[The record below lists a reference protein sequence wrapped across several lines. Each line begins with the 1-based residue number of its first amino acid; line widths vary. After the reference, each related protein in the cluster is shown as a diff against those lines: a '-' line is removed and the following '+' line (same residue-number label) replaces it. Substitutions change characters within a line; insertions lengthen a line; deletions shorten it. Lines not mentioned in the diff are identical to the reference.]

1 VRRRIGIDVGGTNTD
16 AVLLEDDEG
25 PRVVAAVKTPTTA
38 DVTTGITR
46 ALADLVRQAPV
57 ARDASAVMIG
67 TTHFTNAIAQRRDL
81 DRVAAV
87 RIGLPSGASLPPFV
101 DWPEDLAALVRGE
114 VVMLEGGHEF
124 DGRPLVPFD
133 AGGMRDAARR
143 IRAAGIRSV
152 AVASVFSPLNASCE
166 LEAEAILRDECPDVA
181 ITLSHRLGRIGLLER
196 ENATLLNAC
205 LIALARTTTRAFSEA
220 LRASGIA
227 APLYLTQN
235 DGTVMLADVAEAYPV
250 YSFASGPTN
259 SMRGAAF
266 LSKRWTIDG
275 HGPSRTI
282 DALVIDVG
290 GTTTDIG
297 SLRHGFPREANNVV
311 EIGGVRTLFRMPD
324 LLSLGLGGGTICLTA
339 APSHVG
345 VRPQPLTIG
354 PASVGYRLTEQA
366 LVFGGEVLTVTD
378 IAVAAGLIDLGD
390 KKRVAAVPKALID
403 DALAHIRTMIEEGV
417 DRMKT
422 DASDAPLIAVGGG
435 SFLVP
440 PRLAGVSE
448 VINVPHQAVA
458 NAVGAAIA
466 QVSGEVD
473 QIFQDLTRDEA
484 IARARRL
491 AEDKAVE
498 AGADRSTLT
507 VVDVEDLPL
516 AYLPGNSLRTRVR
529 VVGEIKR

>member
-16 AVLLEDDEG
+16 AVLLEDD
-25 PRVVAAVKTPTTA
+25 VVAAAVKTPTTS
-38 DVTTGITR
+38 DVTTGIVR
-46 ALADLVRQAPV
+46 ALATLVEQAPG
-57 ARDASAVMIG
+57 ARGAQAVMIG
-67 TTHFTNAIAQRRDL
+67 TTHFTNAVVQRRDL
-81 DRVAAV
+81 GRVAAV

-101 DWPEDLAALVRGE
+101 DWPEDLADIVRAK

-133 AGGMRDAARR
+133 TRGMRAAARR
-143 IRAAGIRSV
+143 LREMGIRSV
-152 AVASVFSPLNASCE
+152 AVAAVFSPLNASGE
-166 LEAEAILRDECPDVA
+166 EQAAAILHEECPDLAV
-181 ITLSHRLGRIGLLER
+181 TLSHRLGRIGLLER
-196 ENATLLNAC
+196 ENAALLNAC
-205 LIALARTTTRAFSEA
+205 LIELARKTSRAFTEA

-235 DGTVMLADVAEAYPV
+235 DGTVMLAEVAEAYPV
-250 YSFASGPTN
+250 YSFASGLTN

-266 LSKRWTIDG
+266 LSKRDE
-275 HGPSRTI
+275 
-282 DALVIDVG
+282 ALVIDVG

-297 SLRHGFPREANNVV
+297 SLRHGFPREANSVV

-324 LLSLGLGGGTICLTA
+324 LLSLGLGGGT
-339 APSHVG
+339 V
-345 VRPQPLTIG
+345 VRREPALTIG

-366 LVFGGEVLTVTD
+366 LVFGGDVLTVTD

-390 KKRVAAVPKALID
+390 RRRVATLPSALVEA
-403 DALAHIRTMIEEGV
+403 ALARIRAMIEEGV

-422 DASDAPLIAVGGG
+422 DAGEAPLIAVGGG

-440 PRLAGVSE
+440 PRVAGVSE
-448 VINVPHQAVA
+448 VLSVPHQAVA

-484 IARARRL
+484 IARARRA
-491 AEDKAVE
+491 AEDKAVA
-498 AGADRSTLT
+498 AGADRATIN
-507 VVDVEDLPL
+507 VVEVEDLPL

-529 VVGEIKR
+529 VVGEIAR

>member
-16 AVLLEDDEG
+16 AVLLEEDA
-25 PRVVAAVKTPTTA
+25 VAAAVKTPTTP
-38 DVTTGITR
+38 DVTSGITR
-46 ALADLVRQAPV
+46 ALSALVALAPD
-57 ARDASAVMIG
+57 ARDAHAVMIG
-67 TTHFTNAIAQRRDL
+67 TTHFTNAVVQRRDL
-81 DRVAAV
+81 GRVAAV

-101 DWPEDLAALVRGE
+101 DWPEDLAELVRAE

-133 AGGMRDAARR
+133 ATGMRAAARR
-143 IRAAGIRSV
+143 IRDAGIKSV
-152 AVASVFSPLNASCE
+152 AVAAVFSPLNASGE
-166 LEAEAILRDECPDVA
+166 EEAAAILRDECPDVA
-181 ITLSHRLGRIGLLER
+181 VTLSHRLGRIGLLER
-196 ENATLLNAC
+196 ENAALLNAC
-205 LIALARTTTRAFSEA
+205 LIELARKTTRAFTAA
-220 LRASGIA
+220 LRASGIT

-235 DGTVMLADVAEAYPV
+235 DGTVMLAEVAEAYPV

-266 LSKRWTIDG
+266 LSKRDE
-275 HGPSRTI
+275 
-282 DALVIDVG
+282 ALVVDVG

-324 LLSLGLGGGTICLTA
+324 LLSLGLGGGSLVERA
-339 APSHVG
+339 
-345 VRPQPLTIG
+345 PLTIG

-366 LVFGGEVLTVTD
+366 LVFGGDVLTVTD
-378 IAVAAGLIDLGD
+378 VAVAAGLIDLGD
-390 KKRVAAVPKALID
+390 RARVASLPAALVQQ
-403 DALAHIRTMIEEGV
+403 ALARVRAMIEEGV

-422 DASDAPLIAVGGG
+422 DAGLVPLIAVGGG

-440 PRLAGVSE
+440 PRLAGVSQ
-448 VINVPHQAVA
+448 VLNVPHQAVA

-473 QIFQDLTRDEA
+473 QIFQDLSRDEA
-484 IARARRL
+484 IALARRA
-491 AEDKAVE
+491 AEDKAVA
-498 AGADRSTLT
+498 AGADRMTIN
-507 VVDVEDLPL
+507 VVEVEDLPL

-529 VVGEIKR
+529 VVGEIAR